1 MIFFTILII
10 ASSIKFNFGSCVLI
24 KPICFVNAGNMTG
37 GSSLRKAITKKVGNV
52 KKLLGGSS
60 SSRRPSPSH
69 SPPRARSARRGSTR
83 RESPPPAEESDEEDV
98 EYEQELEPDSED
110 ESLDEEDS
118 EEEGGEEDSEEE
130 GGEEGPPLGTFEL
143 DPSLQW
149 EPPEEEWVETDP
161 TIPPPQSKPPYQ
173 RGAATLPDLP
183 YGSRH
188 TLLVPTGARYI

>member
-1 MIFFTILII
+1 M
-10 ASSIKFNFGSCVLI
+10 
-24 KPICFVNAGNMTG
+24 
-37 GSSLRKAITKKVGNV
+37 
-52 KKLLGGSS
+52 
-60 SSRRPSPSH
+60 
-69 SPPRARSARRGSTR
+69 
-83 RESPPPAEESDEEDV
+83 
-98 EYEQELEPDSED
+98 EYEQEPEPDSED

-149 EPPEEEWVETDP
+149 HPPEEEWVETDP

>member
-1 MIFFTILII
+1 MKLFFD
-10 ASSIKFNFGSCVLI
+10 
-24 KPICFVNAGNMTG
+24 NAGNMK
-37 GSSLRKAITKKVGNV
+37 KALAKKVRSV
-52 KKLLGGSS
+52 SKILVGSS
-60 SSRRPSPSH
+60 SARRLPSPTP

-98 EYEQELEPDSED
+98 PYEEEPEPDSED
-110 ESLDEEDS
+110 ESLDESEDS
-118 EEEGGEEDSEEE
+118 EEEQEVGEEEDSEEDV
-130 GGEEGPPLGTFEL
+130 GEEGPGQGGFEL
-143 DPSLQW
+143 DPTLQW

-161 TIPPPQSKPPYQ
+161 TIPPPQSKAPYQ